1 MEGIVIPFI
10 TILVAEF
17 LDKSQLSVLVLATK
31 TKRHIALFFGV
42 LLAFIIVDGAA
53 ILFGSVLTSLVP
65 QYILRYIAGG
75 LFLLFGA
82 LSFRDAHEQDNGK
95 TPKLS
100 HPFVTGFAMVFLS
113 EWGDK
118 TQLASALFATRYDP
132 VFVFIGITLALA
144 LLSIA
149 AISVSKVLLRYVHV
163 KKIHLISGS
172 LFILLGILFLF
183 SG

>member
-1 MEGIVIPFI
+1 MEGILIPFI

-53 ILFGSVLTSLVP
+53 ILFGSFLTSLVP
-65 QYILRYIAGG
+65 QHILRYIAGG
-75 LFLLFGA
+75 LFILFGV
-82 LSFRDAHEQDNGK
+82 LSLRDANSEDGK

-100 HPFVTGFAMVFLS
+100 NPFVTGFAMVFLS

-132 VFVFIGITLALA
+132 IFVFIGITVALA

-149 AISVSKVLLRYVHV
+149 AISISKVLLRYVHV
-163 KKIHLISGS
+163 KKIHLISGC

-183 SG
+183 SA